1 MGLIRIE
8 NMEFYSYHG
17 CFEEERIVGNRFI
30 VDLRMETDMQKAR
43 ETDRIEDA
51 LNYQTAYEL
60 VKEEMKTKS
69 YLLEHI
75 AGRILDALF
84 DKFPQLER
92 ASVKVAKM
100 NPPMGGKIAAVS
112 VELGRERLGGEEVR
126 G

>member
-8 NMEFYSYHG
+8 QMEFYSFHG

-30 VDLRMETDMQKAR
+30 VDLEMETGMSRAC
-43 ETDRIEDA
+43 ETDRIDDA
-51 LNYQTAYEL
+51 LNYQTAYDL
-60 VKEEMKTKS
+60 VKAAMKTNS

-84 DKFPQLER
+84 QNFPELER

-100 NPPMGGKIAAVS
+100 NPPMGGKIGSVS
-112 VELGRERLGGEEVR
+112 VEIERERSVANL
-126 G
+126 